1 MRFAGIDQGT
11 TSTRILTVD
20 TAGDTAGDAVGDI
33 SLAHAVGHGQTYP
46 RPGWVEQDPEMLLRN
61 IRACL
66 AAAGPLDAVG
76 IDNQGESCL
85 AWDAATGEAL
95 TPVISWQDSRTEA
108 DIARLKTDGAE
119 ELTLARAGLPLDT
132 YFPAAKLGWLLRR
145 SPAVS
150 SAHDRGTLRLGTTD
164 AFFHDRLGGRFVT
177 DVSTASRTSLMSL
190 DRLAWD
196 SDLCALF
203 GVPIEAL
210 PEIVPTTGNFG
221 TLNGA
226 HGRVPVVASIVDQQA
241 ALYGLGC
248 HQPGQAKMTF
258 GTGAFALMVTGPEIL
273 HSPVD
278 GLFPTVAWQK
288 AGEAPVF
295 AAEGGVYSASSA
307 INWARSL
314 GLFTDLSEIN
324 SFDGPPA
331 IERGLAFVPALV
343 GLGCPYRASKA
354 RGVWVGLSQEHG
366 ARQLVQ
372 SILEGVALR
381 AQQVVGALDRQHE
394 PAGPLLIDGGM
405 SRNPYF
411 VQFLS
416 NLLGRDVHRARN
428 PEMTALGTARLVGDH
443 LGAGVFAKPD
453 VTTCRPDRDLR
464 HLTTRFSKAVEL
476 SLGWA
481 DEGETPNRKHAARS
495 PGADKRRQD

>member
-20 TAGDTAGDAVGDI
+20 TAGNVN
-33 SLAHAVGHGQTYP
+33 LAHALQHAQTYP
-46 RPGWVEQDPEMLLRN
+46 QPGWVEQDPEELLRN

-66 AAAGPLDAVG
+66 AAGGPLDAVG

-85 AWDAATGEAL
+85 AWDATTGEAL

-108 DIARLKTDGAE
+108 DIARLKMEGAE
-119 ELTLARAGLPLDT
+119 ELTLARAGLPMDT
-132 YFPAAKLGWLLRR
+132 YFPAAKLGWLLRN
-145 SPAVS
+145 SSAVR
-150 SAHDRGTLRLGTTD
+150 SAHDRSALRLGTTD
-164 AFFHDRLGGRFVT
+164 AFFHDRLSRRFVT

-190 DRLAWD
+190 DSLAWD
-196 SDLCALF
+196 PDLCALF

-210 PEIVPTTGNFG
+210 PNIVPTTGDFG
-221 TLNGA
+221 ALDSATGS
-226 HGRVPVVASIVDQQA
+226 VPVVASIVDQQA

-258 GTGAFALMVTGPEIL
+258 GTGAFALMVTGGQIL
-273 HSPVD
+273 REPAG

-288 AGEAPVF
+288 AGQAPVF
-295 AAEGGVYSASSA
+295 AVEGGVYSASSA

-314 GLFTDLSEIN
+314 GLFADLSEIC
-324 SFDGPPA
+324 SFEGPHA
-331 IERGLAFVPALV
+331 IESGLAFVPALV
-343 GLGCPYRASKA
+343 GLGSPYRSSKA
-354 RGVWVGLSQEHG
+354 RGGWVGLSQEHG

-372 SILEGVALR
+372 SILEGVAFR
-381 AQQVVGALDRQHE
+381 SQQVISALAGRHD
-394 PAGPLLIDGGM
+394 PNGPLLIDGGM

-416 NLLGRDVHRARN
+416 NLLEREVHLADN
-428 PEMTALGTARLVGDH
+428 PEMTALGTAQLVSDH
-443 LGAGVFAKPD
+443 LGAGIFPKPHF
-453 VTTCRPDRDLR
+453 TAYRPERDLR
-464 HLTTRFSKAVEL
+464 PMTARFSKAVEL

-481 DEGETPNRKHAARS
+481 DVN
-495 PGADKRRQD
+495 